1 MDKNK
6 KFDPESIVGGP
17 TISGEDQQK
26 DEILDEGVQ
35 DLTDEEWDEVTKM
48 HGQNRQD
55 GTIITREE
63 AVKEVKSKRG
73 N

>member
-1 MDKNK
+1 MDENK
-6 KFDPESIVGGP
+6 KCDPKSIVGGP
-17 TISGEDQQK
+17 TLSKDDEQK